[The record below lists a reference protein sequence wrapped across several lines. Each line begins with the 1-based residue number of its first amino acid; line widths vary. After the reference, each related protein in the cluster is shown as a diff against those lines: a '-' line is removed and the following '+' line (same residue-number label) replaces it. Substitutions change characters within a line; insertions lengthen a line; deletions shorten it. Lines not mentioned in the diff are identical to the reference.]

1 MTTRKDK
8 DLDKNTDEAELD
20 ENDIF
25 SLRKAR
31 LDEMRLKGNPFPN
44 DFRRKHLASRL
55 HDQFGGHSKEELEGD
70 TTETAVSGRVVLRR
84 MMGKASFLTIQD
96 VSGRIQLYV
105 RQDDIGPEVY
115 EEYKHRQSEQD
126 PIADKVPA
134 SATG

>member
-8 DLDKNTDEAELD
+8 AQDKNTDEADLD

-31 LDEMRLKGNPFPN
+31 LDEMRLKGTPFPN
-44 DFRRKHLASRL
+44 DFRRKHLASSL
-55 HDQFGGHSKEELEGD
+55 HDQFGENSKEELEGD

-84 MMGKASFLTIQD
+84 MMGKASFLTLQD

-105 RQDDIGPEVY
+105 RQDDVGQDAY
-115 EEYKHRQSEQD
+115 EDY
-126 PIADKVPA
+126 
-134 SATG
+134 